1 MTVMPLTLDDKYSV
15 ERGRVFLTGIQAL
28 VRLPLMQKRL
38 DRAAGLNTAGF
49 ISGYRG
55 SPLGGLD
62 QQLWRAKRFLKEHD
76 VVFTPGINEDLGAT
90 AVWGSQHA
98 NLYPGAKFDGVFGMW
113 YGKAPGVDR
122 TGDVFKHANAAG
134 TWKHG
139 GVLAVAGDDHAC
151 KSSTLPSQSEFA
163 FMDAEIPTLAPAGI
177 QEVLDYGLYGWAMSR
192 FTGAWVAM
200 IALAENM
207 DASATVDVAPDRVQ
221 IRSPRG
227 FVMPEGGL
235 SIRVHDTPTAQEERL
250 RLHKRAAAIAFAQEN
265 VLNRVVLDSP
275 MARIGIVASGK
286 SYLDLRQAFLDMG
299 IGNREI
305 AGMGLRVFKVGMPWP
320 LDADAVKRFAEGLE
334 IVFVVEEKRDFIET
348 QVKAAIYDLPGL
360 KRPKV
365 IGKFDLDGKPLLRQ
379 TLDLN
384 AAQIAVALSRLIPR
398 ESWTRLMETDLARL
412 AAKTDQVRA
421 MDAITERKPFYC
433 AGCPH
438 NTSTKVPEGMRALG
452 GIGCHYM
459 VTMMPERMTTQFT
472 QMGGE
477 GVPWVGASPFTEE
490 SHIFANLGDGTY
502 FHSGVLA
509 IRQAVS
515 ANVPITY
522 KILYNDAVAMT
533 GGQPV
538 DGELP
543 LDLLLKQVAAEG
555 VSRIVL
561 VSDDI
566 EKYSAGMFPHGVKIE
581 HRDRMDAIQRELA
594 EEKGVSVIVYDQ
606 TCAAE
611 KRRRRKRK
619 LMADPPKRIMINE
632 AVCEG
637 CGDCSV
643 KSNCIAV
650 EPLETELGRK
660 RTINQSNCNKDFSC
674 VKGFCPS
681 FVTLEGATVKTREL
695 PELPDF
701 AKIPQPALPVLGGE
715 PYNLVITGI
724 GGTGVTSLGAILGT
738 AAHMEGR
745 AATTLDMMGLAQKGG
760 GVTSFVRVADAKV
773 RIHGPR
779 VATATADLILGCD
792 LVVAAKP
799 ETIDT
804 ADARKTRAIINANV
818 SPTAAFVT
826 DNAVSYDTF
835 AMRKRMKDECASL
848 ADIPADDLAERLL
861 GDTIF
866 SNMLLVGAAFQLGAV
881 PISEEAILKAI
892 DLNGAEVKKNQLAF
906 RYGRLAAH
914 DPAAALALAGMDEA
928 SKPVFA
934 TALEDIVARRVEHL
948 TGYQNKAY
956 ADRYAALVAKVKD
969 AEAGTGRTGL
979 AEAVA
984 KSYAKLLAYKDEYE
998 VARLYTDGNFLKRVN
1013 AEFKGVTKI
1022 KLHLAPPMIARK
1034 DPDTGLPQKMEFG
1047 PWMLRAFKV
1056 LARMKGLRGTWM
1068 DVFGRTEER
1077 RMERRLIAEY
1087 ETLVAEILAK
1097 LAPSNHRT
1105 AVELASLPM
1114 EMRGFGHVKDANV
1127 KKVKA
1132 KEALLLARFRSPEP
1146 AIALAAE

>member
-1 MTVMPLTLDDKYSV
+1 M
-15 ERGRVFLTGIQAL
+15 
-28 VRLPLMQKRL
+28 MQKRL

-55 SPLGGLD
+55 SPLGGFD

-76 VVFTPGINEDLGAT
+76 IVFTPGVNEDLGAT

-98 NLYPGAKFDGVFGMW
+98 NLFPGARYDGVFGLW

-139 GVLAVAGDDHAC
+139 GVLAIAGDDHAC

-163 FMDAEIPTLAPAGI
+163 FMDAEIPVLAPAGI
-177 QEVLDYGLYGWAMSR
+177 QEVLDFGLYGWAMSR
-192 FTGAWVAM
+192 FTGAWTAL

-221 IRSPRG
+221 IRNPQG
-227 FVMPEGGL
+227 FPLPPGGL
-235 SIRVHDTPTAQEERL
+235 SIRVHDTPPEQEERL
-250 RLHKRAAAIAFAQEN
+250 RLHKRAAAIAFASEN

-275 MARIGIVASGK
+275 MARIGIVTSGK

-320 LDADAVKRFAEGLE
+320 LDEAAVRRFAEGLE

-348 QVKAAIYDLPGL
+348 QVKAAIYDLAHA
-360 KRPKV
+360 KRPRV
-365 IGKFDLDGKPLLRQ
+365 IGKFDLEGKPLLRQ

-384 AAQIAVALSRLIPR
+384 AAQIAVALSRLIPV
-398 ESWTRLMETDLARL
+398 ESWTSLMHSDLERL
-412 AAKTDQVRA
+412 AKKTEATRA
-421 MDAITERKPFYC
+421 LTAIHERKPYYC
-433 AGCPH
+433 SGCPH
-438 NTSTKVPEGMRALG
+438 NTSTKLPEGMRALG

-459 VTMMPERMTTQFT
+459 VTMMPERATTHFT

-477 GVPWVGASPFTEE
+477 GVPWVGTAPFTDEK
-490 SHIFANLGDGTY
+490 HVFANLGDGTY

-515 ANVPITY
+515 AKVNITY
-522 KILYNDAVAMT
+522 KLLYNDAVAMT

-543 LDLLLKQVAAEG
+543 LDLLLRQLAAEG
-555 VSRIVL
+555 VDRIVL

-566 EKYSAGMFPHGVKIE
+566 EKYAPAAFPHGIRIA
-581 HRDRMDAIQRELA
+581 HRDDMDAIQRELA
-594 EEKGVSVIVYDQ
+594 EAGGVSVLVYDQ

-619 LMADPPKRIMINE
+619 LIVDPPKRIMINE

-643 KSNCIAV
+643 QSNCLSV

-681 FVTLEGATVKTREL
+681 FVTLEGASPKTREL
-695 PELPDF
+695 AAAPDF
-701 AKIPQPALPVLGGE
+701 SGIPQPATPALGVE
-715 PYNLVITGI
+715 PFNVVITGI

-745 AATTLDMMGLAQKGG
+745 QATVLDMMGLAQKGG
-760 GVTSFVRVADAKV
+760 GVTSYVRVSDAKV

-799 ETIDT
+799 ETVDT
-804 ADARKTRAIINANV
+804 ADDRRTKAVVNANV

-826 DNAVSYDTF
+826 DNAIRYDVA
-835 AMRKRMKDECASL
+835 AMRRRMAETCASL
-848 ADIPADDLAERLL
+848 ADVPADDLAERLL

-866 SNMLLVGAAFQLGAV
+866 SNMLLLGAAYQMGAV
-881 PISEEAILKAI
+881 PVGEEAILKAI

-914 DPAAALALAGMDEA
+914 DLAEAMRLAGLDEA
-928 SKPVFA
+928 AKPVFA
-934 TALEDIVARRVEHL
+934 KTFEEIVARRVEHL
-948 TGYQNKAY
+948 TGYQN
-956 ADRYAALVAKVKD
+956 AALARRFAALAGKARD
-969 AEAGTGRTGL
+969 AELGKTPGMTGFG
-979 AEAVA
+979 EAVA
-984 KSYAKLLAYKDEYE
+984 KAYAKLLAYKDEYE
-998 VARLYTDGNFLKRVN
+998 VARLYTDGAFAARVA
-1013 AEFKGVTKI
+1013 AEFKGVEKV
-1022 KLHLAPPMIARK
+1022 KVHLAPPMLAAK
-1034 DPDTGLPQKMEFG
+1034 DPKTGIPRKIEFG
-1047 PWMLRAFKV
+1047 PWMMTGFRL
-1056 LARMKGLRGTWM
+1056 LARLKGLRGTWA
-1068 DVFGRTEER
+1068 DPFGRTTER
-1077 RMERRLIAEY
+1077 RMERRLIGEY
-1087 ETLVAEILAK
+1087 EALIEELIAK
-1097 LAPSNHRT
+1097 LAPETHKLI
-1105 AVELASLPM
+1105 VEIASLPLDM
-1114 EMRGFGHVKDANV
+1114 KGFGHVKEANV
-1127 KKVKA
+1127 KKAKA
-1132 KEALLLARFRSPEP
+1132 KEALLLKRLREP
-1146 AIALAAE
+1146 AGATAPALAVAAE